1 MQFKV
6 EKMVCGGCVNN
17 VKTKLEA
24 LDGVTEVK
32 VDLASAIAEVEGTV
46 DAQAVVDTLA
56 AAGYPSTLLAG

>member
-1 MQFKV
+1 MKFKV

-24 LDGVTEVK
+24 LGGVTEVK

-46 DAQAVVDTLA
+46 DAQAVVDALA
-56 AAGYPSTLLAG
+56 AAGYPATLLAG